1 MKLLEFP
8 HSHYC
13 EAARWAL
20 DLKGVAYEREALLP
34 GLHMAK
40 VKRIAPKTS
49 VPVLINGDDVI
60 QGSREIIDYSDQN
73 FDGPRLMPNDQSCH
87 ERINEIEKS
96 ADKNIGVP
104 LRAIIYNRLLDDRP
118 AVQQCFMQNS
128 GGIETIMF
136 RASYPILKRVI
147 RKMYIPSQDYI
158 VKAKEKFDVEIT
170 KLNKM
175 LAGREFLVGD
185 SLSRADIMVASLL
198 SVGVLPDEHTS
209 DWPDVTHPEL
219 IEFREKYTDS
229 PAFSWV
235 RHMYATH
242 RHANLLA
249 H

>member
-1 MKLLEFP
+1 MTRAMKLLEFP

-20 DLKGVAYEREALLP
+20 DLKGVDYEREALLP
-34 GLHMAK
+34 GLHMPK
-40 VKRIAPKTS
+40 VKRIAPKTC
-49 VPVLINGDDVI
+49 VPVLINGETVI
-60 QGSREIIDYSDQN
+60 QGSREIIDYSDAN
-73 FDGPRLMPNDQSCH
+73 FSGPKLMPED
-87 ERINEIEKS
+87 EGDIARIKEIEEM
-96 ADKNIGVP
+96 ADKNIGIP

-128 GGIETIMF
+128 NAVETVMF

-170 KLNKM
+170 KLNTM

-209 DWPDVTHPEL
+209 DWPE
-219 IEFREKYTDS
+219 
-229 PAFSWV
+229 V
-235 RHMYATH
+235 RTL
-242 RHANLLA
+242 N
-249 H
+249 